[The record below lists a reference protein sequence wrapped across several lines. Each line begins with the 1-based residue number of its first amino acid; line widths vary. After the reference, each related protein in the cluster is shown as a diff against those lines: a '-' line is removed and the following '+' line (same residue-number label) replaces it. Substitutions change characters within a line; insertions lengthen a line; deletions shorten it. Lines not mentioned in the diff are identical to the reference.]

1 MLYVGQTCRFLKTR
15 FSEHYPR
22 IKKPRKIDN
31 FLYRHFKQTNHSS
44 SSISIQAVQK
54 ITYGDNST
62 KIYRNMLKHELIN
75 IKVDKIIT
83 NTTPG
88 WF

>member
-44 SSISIQAVQK
+44 SSISIQAVKK